1 MTEPAVL
8 LLAALLGYLVG
19 AVPFGYLI
27 GRWRGVDIFQQ
38 GSGNIGAT
46 NVGRVLGRRFGIL
59 VFVLD
64 FLKGALPTLTAA
76 AVSRSLRLD
85 LPPDA
90 LAVTAGVSAFLG
102 HLLPVYLRFRGGKGV
117 ATGAG
122 VVAVLLPLLVL
133 AAALT
138 WLVVVSASRYVS
150 LASLAAAAALCVLR
164 LLLTPRPF
172 SHDHLVLT
180 LFCLWAVALVFVR
193 HQGNIRRLLAGK
205 ENRLKDSPAMLNL
218 TKTLHVLALGLWFG
232 TVGFFLV
239 IGVSLFGTFEKLA
252 ESTDRPAWFPVA
264 EIYNKPRPSEKFP
277 EPLLK
282 EQGTRAAGAAVG
294 PLFGWYFSIQTACGL
309 VAVATAL
316 AWLRFPRRLHR
327 VRAVVL
333 GLALLT
339 VAGGWALERKVD
351 QLLGPRNDLTDA
363 VLKSTQPT
371 AEQIKAAE
379 QARATF
385 GMWHGMSML
394 ANLAT
399 VLLVTLAMALAAF
412 LPAAGE
418 TARRAPLPER
428 GQEQAFVPA
437 ATP

>member
-1 MTEPAVL
+1 MTELAAL

-64 FLKGALPTLTAA
+64 FLKGALPTLIAA
-76 AVSRSLRLD
+76 TFSRSLRLD
-85 LPPDA
+85 LPPDS

-102 HLLPVYLRFRGGKGV
+102 HLLPVFLRFRGGKGV

-122 VVAVLLPLLVL
+122 VVAVLLPLLAL

-150 LASLAAAAALCVLR
+150 LASLAAAAVLCLLR
-164 LLLTPRPF
+164 LLVTPRPF

-180 LFCLWAVALVFVR
+180 LFCLWAVALVFLR
-193 HQGNIRRLLAGK
+193 HQGNIRRLLAGR
-205 ENRLKDSPAMLNL
+205 ENRLEDSTTMLNL
-218 TKTLHVLALGLWFG
+218 GKILHVLAVGLWFG

-239 IGVSLFGTFEKLA
+239 VGLSLFGTFEKLA
-252 ESTDRPAWFPVA
+252 EDTNRPAWFPVA
-264 EIYNKPRPSEKFP
+264 RLYDKPRPSEKFP
-277 EPLLK
+277 DPLLR
-282 EQGTRAAGAAVG
+282 EQGTRAAGTAVG
-294 PLFGWYFSIQTACGL
+294 PMFGWYFAIQAACGL
-309 VAVATAL
+309 AAVVTAL

-327 VRAVVL
+327 VRVAVLV
-333 GLALLT
+333 LALLT

-351 QLLGPRNDLTDA
+351 QLLGPRNERTDA

-371 AEQIKAAE
+371 AEEIGAAE
-379 QARATF
+379 QARASF
-385 GMWHGMSML
+385 GMWHGLSML
-394 ANLAT
+394 LNLAT

-412 LPAAGE
+412 LPAAVE
-418 TARRAPLPER
+418 AVPESVPSNKR
-428 GQEQAFVPA
+428 LEQAVV
-437 ATP
+437 